1 MPPQFSTDLRAGLLP
16 RRLKFFTV
24 GGFLPPSRVFS
35 PHGRHNFAR
44 EERVIPAAAIPQDWA
59 GVRRSS
65 NRCVGATIRLEKKLE
80 NTGYNALKAGSK
92 TRSQVV

>member
-1 MPPQFSTDLRAGLLP
+1 MKATDAASVFDGFAGCVVTAKT
-16 RRLKFFTV
+16 KFFAV

-80 NTGYNALKAGSK
+80 NTG
-92 TRSQVV
+92 